1 MWFRSWVRA
10 GARPPDAARRASLV
24 GTVCSVRETD
34 SPEEEFELRREP
46 SLEEKY
52 DVPPE
57 TAKEIDEDDDEPSEA
72 DIISGA
78 VFLDESAD

>member
-1 MWFRSWVRA
+1 
-10 GARPPDAARRASLV
+10 
-24 GTVCSVRETD
+24 VRETD

-72 DIISGA
+72 DIISGG

>member
-1 MWFRSWVRA
+1 
-10 GARPPDAARRASLV
+10 
-24 GTVCSVRETD
+24 VRETD
-34 SPEEEFELRREP
+34 SPEDEFELRREP
-46 SLEEKY
+46 SLEEEC

-57 TAKEIDEDDDEPSEA
+57 SAKEIDGDDDERSEA

>member
-1 MWFRSWVRA
+1 M
-10 GARPPDAARRASLV
+10 
-24 GTVCSVRETD
+24 RETD
-34 SPEEEFELRREP
+34 SPEEELELRRQP

-57 TAKEIDEDDDEPSEA
+57 TAKEIDEQGDDETSEA
-72 DIISGA
+72 DIIPGA